1 MKISAAA
8 SALPPHYYPQ
18 DFLIERLARHWGAKL
33 PNPAVLRRFHDVVG
47 VDGRYLAY
55 PVDRYEEINGWGEAN
70 DLWIDAA
77 MDLGG
82 KALGCALAQAGL
94 EPKDLDAI
102 FFVSVTGIS
111 SPSIDARLVNRMGL
125 STRIKRIPIFGLG
138 CVAGAA
144 GISRCADY
152 VRGFPGH
159 HAALLS
165 VELCSLTIQLEDLSI
180 ANIIASGLFGDG
192 AGAVIVSGADTPQ
205 EGPQILDTRSVFY
218 PNTEE
223 VMGWDITDRGFQIV
237 LSRDVPLMVENNLA
251 NDVDCFLGDHGLER
265 GDVDRW
271 IIHTGGPKVLR
282 ATEVALGTPDG
293 ALEPSWR
300 CLRKTGNLSS
310 ASVLLV
316 LEEVMKNARPEKG
329 SLSLLAAMGPA
340 FCSEL
345 VLIRW

>member
-8 SALPPHYYPQ
+8 SALPEHYYSQ
-18 DFLIERLARHWGAKL
+18 DYLIERLGRHWMSKL

-47 VDGRYLAY
+47 VEGRHLAY
-55 PVDRYEEINGWGEAN
+55 PVDRYECIKGWGEAN

-77 MDLGG
+77 QDLGG
-82 KALGCALAQAGL
+82 RALMSALGEAGL

-111 SPSIDARLVNRMGL
+111 SPSIDARLVNRLGL

-144 GISRCADY
+144 GISRAADY

-159 HAALLS
+159 HAALVS
-165 VELCSLTIQLEDLSI
+165 VELCSLTIQLGDLSI

-218 PNTEE
+218 PDTEE
-223 VMGWDITDRGFQIV
+223 VMGWEITDKGFKIV
-237 LSRDVPLMVENNLA
+237 LSRDVPLMVETNLA
-251 NDVDCFLGDHGLER
+251 SDVDCFLGDHGLKR
-265 GDVDRW
+265 GDIDRW

-282 ATEVALGTPDG
+282 ATEIALETPEG

-300 CLRKTGNLSS
+300 CLKRTGNLSS

-345 VLIRW
+345 LLIRW